1 METTRKEKRDG
12 GDVSTSSGVRR
23 MTGKE
28 KRSLTF
34 NSTTTLST
42 FSLRIF
48 LGRKIMIQVKEE
60 APILDFG
67 GFTSCS
73 SFSDSSYEVSTP
85 RCSSEPGSSC
95 RRSSGPTKRSS
106 QAGWTEEEDNLLTE
120 VVKRFKG
127 KNWKRIAECMNGRTD
142 VQCLHR
148 WQKVLNPE
156 LVKGPWTKEEDDQ
169 IIELVEKY
177 GSKKWSLI
185 AKSLPGRIGKQCR
198 ERWHNHLDP
207 TIKKDAWTDQEESVL
222 CHYHHIYGNK
232 WVEIARFLPGRTDN
246 AIKNHWNST
255 TKKRSSLNLL
265 SRLDIQS
272 EGSPDFLTHKKKLEI
287 KKHPTQAHN
296 AETIF
301 LSEQTGVDNAADAC
315 STDLR
320 IGYAYS
326 PRNVLHK
333 DTSLFGACES
343 SEDNVRDLIKP
354 LGGIQFG
361 KAELIPSG
369 ETDKQCQSNLSRTK
383 ITYPL
388 LASSLDFPL
397 DPLHHTRWS
406 SSQVEAVHPT
416 TFGRVYES
424 PKRSRHDTVND
435 PDHDFLSLS
444 LAGFTEVHSQGNKKN
459 KAYDTQSSLPLKQ
472 PGCLYYE
479 PPKLKDL
486 LFPLTDENLSSDNLI
501 RQQNGHPLCS
511 TPPSLKL
518 TVSANGSSPESV
530 LRNSAMS
537 YTKTPSI
544 IRKKTSRFPEAAGHS
559 CCTGTTTAAYILC
572 SVPDREDTSNLKD
585 RISGCKTS
593 VSGKSLGRRLEYAF
607 DMEWDSSR
615 CCTPVSAAPPC
626 GLTLDAIGAN
636 TMLTP

>member
-1 METTRKEKRDG
+1 
-12 GDVSTSSGVRR
+12 
-23 MTGKE
+23 
-28 KRSLTF
+28 
-34 NSTTTLST
+34 
-42 FSLRIF
+42 
-48 LGRKIMIQVKEE
+48 MIQVKEE
-60 APILDFG
+60 APTLEFG

-73 SFSDSSYEVSTP
+73 SFSDSSYEASTP

-95 RRSSGPTKRSS
+95 RRSSVPTKRSS

-127 KNWKRIAECMNGRTD
+127 KNWKRIAECVNGRTD

-169 IIELVEKY
+169 IIELVGKY
-177 GSKKWSLI
+177 GSKKWSVI

-207 TIKKDAWTDQEESVL
+207 TIKKEAWTEQEELVL
-222 CHYHHIYGNK
+222 CHYHQMYGNK
-232 WVEIARFLPGRTDN
+232 WAEIARFLPGRTDN

-255 TKKRSSLNLL
+255 AKKRTNLNLL
-265 SRLDIQS
+265 SRLYIQS
-272 EGSPDFLTHKKKLEI
+272 EGSPDFSSHKKKLDI
-287 KKHPTQAHN
+287 KKLPIQAHN
-296 AETIF
+296 AETFF
-301 LSEQTGVDNAADAC
+301 LSEQTGVDNVADAC
-315 STDLR
+315 LTDLR
-320 IGYAYS
+320 IGYASS
-326 PRNVLHK
+326 PRNILHK
-333 DTSLFGACES
+333 DTSLFGACKS

-354 LGGIQFG
+354 LVGIQFG
-361 KAELIPSG
+361 KAEIIPIA
-369 ETDKQCQSNLSRTK
+369 ETDKPCQSNLNSH
-383 ITYPL
+383 PL

-397 DPLHHTRWS
+397 DPSHHTRWN
-406 SSQVEAVHPT
+406 SSQVEAVPPT
-416 TFGRVYES
+416 TFGRMYES
-424 PKRSRHDTVND
+424 PKRSRHATVDD

-459 KAYDTQSSLPLKQ
+459 KTYDAQSSLPLKQ

-486 LFPLTDENLSSDNLI
+486 LIPITDENLSRDNLI
-501 RQQNGHPLCS
+501 RQQNGPPLCS

-544 IRKKTSRFPEAAGHS
+544 IRKKTLRFPEASGHS
-559 CCTGTTTAAYILC
+559 SCMGTTTPSYVVRGA
-572 SVPDREDTSNLKD
+572 PDEEDTSNLKD
-585 RISGCKTS
+585 RISVCKTS

-615 CCTPVSAAPPC
+615 CCTPVPAAPPC
-626 GLTLDAIGAN
+626 GLTLGAIGAN